1 LQSDSPKKEGSVR
14 KLTFVLLFLSL
25 GFFYGCQKTTP
36 AVDVEAE
43 KALIQSV
50 LDNYVAS
57 IENED
62 MDLYAKCVAHDADMA
77 NFGAMGEPI
86 IGWEALKNVIEGQN
100 AALSETKISVT
111 EMKIHVAEDGKLAWA
126 TCLWDLAAK
135 MGENPISL
143 PVRCTWV
150 LEKREGAWAIVH
162 FHKSITMK

>member
-1 LQSDSPKKEGSVR
+1 MK
-14 KLTFVLLFLSL
+14 KLTFVFLFLGL

-43 KALIQSV
+43 KTLILSV

-62 MDLYAKCVAHDADMA
+62 MDLYAKCVAHDADMV

-86 IGWEALKNVIEGQN
+86 IGWEALKKVIEGQN
-100 AALSETKISVT
+100 AELSETKISVA
-111 EMKIHVAEDGKLAWA
+111 EKKIHVSEDGKLAWA
-126 TCLWDLAAK
+126 TCLWDFAAK
-135 MGENPISL
+135 MGENAASF

-150 LEKREGAWAIVH
+150 LEKREGAWVIVH
-162 FHKSITMK
+162 FHKSIAMK